1 MSFPSQDYDII
12 IIGAGPGGS
21 TAAYLLA
28 RNNFKVLL
36 VDKESFPRYK
46 LCGGLLSLKT
56 IQLIKKIYHE
66 SPEDLIKNKIIDYY
80 TPFYNITYRNKRII
94 SRIRGDFNLFL
105 VDRTIYDNYLLNKAK
120 NLGVEVMEGIKIDK
134 IDIDNCKI
142 ELQNGEVIESKLL
155 IGADGVNSIVRREFI
170 RKKIIR
176 NKDWY
181 FNLGTGLECFVNRQ
195 DLEKNQFKTLILTFG
210 FVNYGYNWI
219 FPNKEKVILG
229 IGALNRKNKG
239 NFLKAFK
246 NFISSLNISSEKIS
260 PIRAHPVPYGNFS
273 ITPVYKNKVIL
284 IGDAA
289 GIVDPL
295 WGEGIYYAQ
304 KTAEFAALTIIKNF
318 KDNAF
323 PLTYYERLLRK
334 YIYSEFKSTLKLRW
348 LLYNKLNTYLK
359 YYPVQII
366 LLIFRKVLSV
376 LIHKGTSFK
385 RLLKKQHL
393 LVSITPSDTL
403 RK

>member
-1 MSFPSQDYDII
+1 MALQSQNYDII

-36 VDKESFPRYK
+36 VDKEIFPRYK

-94 SRIRGDFNLFL
+94 SRNSGDLNLFL

-120 NLGVEVMEGIKIDK
+120 NLGVEVMEGIKIDN

-155 IGADGVNSIVRREFI
+155 IGADGANSIVRREFI

-176 NKDWY
+176 NKEWH
-181 FNLGTGLECFVNRQ
+181 FNLGTGLECFVNRR
-195 DLEKNQFKTLILTFG
+195 DLEKNQYENLILTLG
-210 FVNYGYNWI
+210 FVNYGYNWL
-219 FPNKEKVILG
+219 FPNKDKIILG
-229 IGALNRKNKG
+229 VGALNRKNKG
-239 NFLKAFK
+239 KFLSALN
-246 NFISSLNISSEKIS
+246 NFISSLNIKTEKIS
-260 PIRAHPVPYGNFS
+260 PVIAHPVPYGNFA
-273 ITPVYKNKVIL
+273 IKPVYKNNVVL
-284 IGDAA
+284 LGDAA

-304 KTAEFAALTIIKNF
+304 KTAEFAVQAIIMYLE
-318 KDNAF
+318 DNSIS
-323 PLTYYERLLRK
+323 LTYYENLLRK
-334 YIYSEFKSTLKLRW
+334 YIYSEFKSTLRKRW
-348 LLYNKLNTYLK
+348 LLYNKLNVFLK
-359 YYPVQII
+359 YYPVQTF
-366 LLIFRKVLSV
+366 LLIYKKIMSF
-376 LIHKGTSFK
+376 LIHRSGSL
-385 RLLKKQHL
+385 RELSKKQHL
-393 LVSITPSDTL
+393 LISTTPDD
-403 RK
+403 